1 MLHDLFTDAMFI
13 GLISLLRLSNARIE
27 YHKLTLWLLVNF
39 IFLAQALVNTSPNES
54 LRSLVAEKVGRSW
67 RTLASKLKVKEHIM
81 DSIEEERRDCEN
93 CCRTALKKWSE
104 SSGSQ
109 ATVRELMWCLTDMG
123 YSIINWH
130 IMKELNLLKVAK
142 VEESKCV

>member
-1 MLHDLFTDAMFI
+1 MWF
-13 GLISLLRLSNARIE
+13 LINS
-27 YHKLTLWLLVNF
+27 
-39 IFLAQALVNTSPNES
+39 AQALVSTPPDES

-130 IMKELNLLKVAK
+130 IMKELNLLKAEKLQQLRSQNVFK
-142 VEESKCV
+142 

>member
-1 MLHDLFTDAMFI
+1 MWF
-13 GLISLLRLSNARIE
+13 LINS
-27 YHKLTLWLLVNF
+27 
-39 IFLAQALVNTSPNES
+39 AQASVSTPPDES

-67 RTLASKLKVKEHIM
+67 RKLASKLKVKEAVM
-81 DSIEEERRDCEN
+81 DNIEDERRDYED
-93 CCRTALKKWSE
+93 CCRMALKKWSE

-130 IMKELNLLKVAK
+130 IMKELNLLK
-142 VEESKCV
+142 EEKLQQLRSQNVFK

>member
-1 MLHDLFTDAMFI
+1 M
-13 GLISLLRLSNARIE
+13 
-27 YHKLTLWLLVNF
+27 LVNF

-67 RTLASKLKVKEHIM
+67 RTLASKLKVKEHVM

-93 CCRTALKKWSE
+93 CCRMALKRWCE
-104 SSGSQ
+104 FNGSR

-123 YSIINWH
+123 ASIINWH
-130 IMKELNLLKVAK
+130 IMKKLNLLA
-142 VEESKCV
+142 EEKMKQLRDQNVFN